1 MNLAVAVIPFVLLPF
16 FGFSQ
21 YTDELKWLEGNWI
34 MESEGTTIESWSIK
48 DDSNLFG
55 YSVTLENGNETF
67 RETLSIENSANGLI
81 YKAVLPFKTAVF
93 TLDSIAKNYVSFMDP
108 QNDFPSKIEYRKVQN
123 ELRIT
128 LVGAKNKMEMK
139 YRKM

>member
-1 MNLAVAVIPFVLLPF
+1 MSFAVSVILFVLLPF
-16 FGFSQ
+16 LGFSQ
-21 YTDELKWLEGNWI
+21 YTDELKWLEGNWV
-34 MESEGTTIESWSIK
+34 MESEGTTIESWSIQ
-48 DDSNLFG
+48 DDSTLVG

-67 RETLSIENSANGLI
+67 RETLSIENTANELI

-128 LVGAKNKMEMK
+128 LVGAENKMEMK